1 LKENINDN
9 NFIHQ
14 PIDLGYSDLI
24 TETKTSGRKYN
35 TPDGK
40 AYPSITTVLSI
51 LSEDGIAK
59 WRARVGEEVANKIS
73 TRASKRGTAVHEAL
87 EKYVNNVPWKEL
99 LDTQT
104 PDVIQSI
111 KSVRDVLDKSLGI
124 VYGQEIP
131 LYSDHLRLAGR
142 VDCVAEFNGK
152 TSIIDYKTSKKP
164 KPRKFI
170 ENYFCQ
176 EAAYAIMW
184 EERTRM
190 PITQLVTLIA
200 VDEIQGAPGC
210 QVVIE
215 SRDNWT
221 QMLLETIEK
230 YEQRQ
235 NTPNIRIG

>member
-1 LKENINDN
+1 MKENIINDD
-9 NFIHQ
+9 NFIHE
-14 PIDLGYSDLI
+14 PIDLGYSDLT
-24 TETKTSGRKYN
+24 TETKTTGRKYN

-87 EKYVNNVPWKEL
+87 EKYVNNVSWQEL

-152 TSIIDYKTSKKP
+152 NSIIDYKTSRKLKP
-164 KPRKFI
+164 KKFI

-184 EERTRM
+184 EERTGM
-190 PITQLVTLIA
+190 PITQLVTVIA
-200 VDEIQGAPGC
+200 VDEGNDGFPCA

-235 NTPNIRIG
+235 NSRIG

>member
-1 LKENINDN
+1 MKRDTKD

-14 PIDLGYSDLI
+14 PIDLGYSDLT
-24 TETKTSGRKYN
+24 TETATTGRKYN

-59 WRARVGEEVANKIS
+59 WRARVGEEVANKVS

-87 EKYVNNVPWKEL
+87 EKYVNNVTWAEL

-111 KSVRDVLDKSLGI
+111 MSVRDVLDKSLGI

-152 TSIIDYKTSKKP
+152 NSIIDYKTSKRL

-184 EERTRM
+184 EERTGM
-190 PITQLVTLIA
+190 PITQLVTVIA
-200 VDEIQGAPGC
+200 VDEGNDGFPCA

-215 SRDNWT
+215 NRDAWT
-221 QMLLETIEK
+221 KKLMETIEL

-235 NTPNIRIG
+235 NQRIG

>member
-1 LKENINDN
+1 MKENNDGK
-9 NFIHQ
+9 FIHE
-14 PIDLGYSDLI
+14 PVMIGYDDLI
-24 TETKTSGRKYN
+24 AETLETGRTYN

-40 AYPSITTVLSI
+40 KYPSITTILSI
-51 LSEDGIAK
+51 LSEESIRK
-59 WRARVGEEVANKIS
+59 WRARVGEEEANRVS
-73 TRASKRGTAVHEAL
+73 TRASRRGTAVHEAL

-111 KSVRDVLDKSLGI
+111 TSVRDVLDKSLGK

-131 LYSDHLRLAGR
+131 LYSHHLKCAGR
-142 VDCVAEFNGK
+142 VDCVAEFNGQP
-152 TSIIDYKTSKKP
+152 SIIDYKTSKKLKP
-164 KPRKFI
+164 KKFI

-184 EERTRM
+184 EERTGM
-190 PITQLVTLIA
+190 PITQLVTVIA
-200 VDEIQGAPGC
+200 VDAGNDGMPCA

-215 SRDNWT
+215 KRDNWT
-221 QMLLETIEK
+221 EMLMETIEK

-235 NTPNIRIG
+235 SKRIG